1 MRPTWDVLTYHEPH
15 SSSGAKAECGR
26 QLPLQT
32 SFKQAATVMAE
43 DDIANAKLQCHS
55 FLEGLLEDDDDI
67 EEFRRLSLES
77 KSLAMGVGQGDDSL
91 ETVIV
96 LDDGTSDDGIQGIDT
111 DAALLRG
118 SPQRCCCGDR
128 RGLKMREALR
138 DETSGILVATGGR
151 FPCLHIGVSG
161 LGQNR
166 RYLLAL
172 DFCQIASDVDL
183 RFLEFT
189 EPYYMPRPN
198 HLKGRQWMGSALYFN
213 LTSIANGGLQES
225 AMTLKVDCEYE
236 PTLRLLELRDDHLPS
251 GTSAIRFTL
260 KGSEF
265 LVVSLTSEVRVS
277 KDTLARKFL
286 LVRKSE
292 MTRGNFSPQCYRSTP
307 SRNHLDYFPRAT
319 VRQSISQPY
328 GEQRCFTQTDYR
340 TKNLATRAVRSEFSD
355 AISTSGS
362 HVRLNAF
369 DQTQQDFFGGSWK
382 SMPAAQ
388 PPIPHPMWQPRGA
401 PRPSCVPTSGHLE
414 LTTLFQRLQ
423 NSKARPLTE
432 PCLPSRS
439 FVAPNEARPSVPPF
453 ASQPQDFDWPNNGSA
468 APPVLRVNY
477 DIVPGSYLHWVALA
491 RSSLARQAVDQSQP
505 QQVQPSQQ
513 LQQQERQQTKQ
524 EMDTQVS
531 SQAAAPDENG
541 AEDSSAGIAGH
552 SVTYFLP

>member
-1 MRPTWDVLTYHEPH
+1 MH
-15 SSSGAKAECGR
+15 C
-26 QLPLQT
+26 
-32 SFKQAATVMAE
+32 
-43 DDIANAKLQCHS
+43 
-55 FLEGLLEDDDDI
+55 
-67 EEFRRLSLES
+67 
-77 KSLAMGVGQGDDSL
+77 
-91 ETVIV
+91 
-96 LDDGTSDDGIQGIDT
+96 
-111 DAALLRG
+111 
-118 SPQRCCCGDR
+118 
-128 RGLKMREALR
+128 
-138 DETSGILVATGGR
+138 R

-292 MTRGNFSPQCYRSTP
+292 MTGVESHFSFRGNFSPQCYRSTP
-307 SRNHLDYFPRAT
+307 SRNLLDYFPSVT
-319 VRQSISQPY
+319 VGQSISQPY
-328 GEQRCFTQTDYR
+328 GEQRCSTHTDYR
-340 TKNLATRAVRSEFSD
+340 TKNLAPRAVRSEFSD

-362 HVRLNAF
+362 HVRLHAF
-369 DQTQQDFFGGSWK
+369 DQTQQDSFFGGSWK

-401 PRPSCVPTSGHLE
+401 PRPSCRPTSGHLE
-414 LTTLFQRLQ
+414 LTALFQRLQ
-423 NSKARPLTE
+423 NSKARTLTE

-439 FVAPNEARPSVPPF
+439 FVAPNETRQSVPPF
-453 ASQPQDFDWPNNGSA
+453 ASHPQDFDWTNNGSA
-468 APPVLRVNY
+468 APPVLRFNY

-491 RSSLARQAVDQSQP
+491 RSSLARQAVNQSQP
-505 QQVQPSQQ
+505 QQGQPFQQ
-513 LQQQERQQTKQ
+513 LQQQERQQTRQ
-524 EMDTQVS
+524 EIDTQVS
-531 SQAAAPDENG
+531 SQAATP
-541 AEDSSAGIAGH
+541 
-552 SVTYFLP
+552 